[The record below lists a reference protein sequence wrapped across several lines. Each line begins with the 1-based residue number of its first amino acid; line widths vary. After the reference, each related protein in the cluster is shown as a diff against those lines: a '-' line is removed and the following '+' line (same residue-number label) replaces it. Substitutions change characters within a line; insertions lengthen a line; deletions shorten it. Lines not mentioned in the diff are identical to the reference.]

1 MVINSRKLEFI
12 VYAFVLIA
20 LFTLEIHLL
29 GYRESIGILRSGAP
43 DEALFFDVSANYM
56 KSFISW
62 DASLFPQG
70 FPGPY
75 GHPFWFLMVAL
86 LGIANLLDLN
96 SVLLAYN
103 VFLSLKYLSCYFWK
117 KTFEER
123 YDYFQS
129 SIFSLTLLLSP
140 GLFFYGKVISP
151 EYMLMLVFSIGT
163 YYIAKKKY
171 NIALSCALLGTYIK
185 ILYAPYFL
193 IASTVVIARDS
204 WKFDRLDLTFV
215 VALLLS
221 CLAIIMA
228 GGPIV
233 VLNSILALPTPPL
246 QFDFEFWWDSF
257 FGAPIFSWDQILLL
271 RPADAFPIF
280 LILAP
285 IAVIT
290 FMLRLRGIVADHFG
304 LLGFLVGSALL
315 IFLLTSKGMIFSW
328 YSFVPLVVA
337 VVSAIFLCVS
347 LRGTLG
353 YVLCAVSM
361 MIGAG
366 QIEQSISAEIQK
378 MKLTL
383 SAYEEAPGLL
393 TAARSL
399 CPSAE
404 AIIFDVMIPFDA
416 DKIEGTEPVA
426 LSEAVKRSGVMQI
439 VKLGKFVI
447 VSHEKSFSIPS
458 AVQQRIYLP
467 LGIEQT
473 VVPVTAYKKYKFSV
487 GSSCE
492 HT

>member
-1 MVINSRKLEFI
+1 MINSRKLEFI
-12 VYAFVLIA
+12 LYAFVLLA
-20 LFTLEIHLL
+20 LFLLEIHLL
-29 GYRESIGILRSGAP
+29 DYRKGIEVLRSGTP
-43 DEALFFDVSANYM
+43 DEALFFEVSANYM

-62 DASLFPQG
+62 DASFFPQG

-75 GHPFWFLMVAL
+75 GHPFWFLLVAVI
-86 LGIANLLDLN
+86 GIANLLDLN
-96 SVLLAYN
+96 SVLLAYY
-103 VFLSLKYLSCYFWK
+103 VFLSLKYLSCFFWK
-117 KTFEER
+117 KTLEQR
-123 YDYFQS
+123 YGCFQS

-140 GLFFYGKVISP
+140 GLFFYGKIISP
-151 EYMLMLVFSIGT
+151 EYMVMLVFSIAT
-163 YYIAKKKY
+163 YYMAQKNY
-171 NIALSCALLGTYIK
+171 NGASSYALLGTYIK

-193 IASTVVIARDS
+193 IALTVMIAREYR
-204 WKFDRLDLTFV
+204 KIYRLNLTFV
-215 VALLLS
+215 VASLLS
-221 CLAIIMA
+221 CLAIIKA

-246 QFDFEFWWDSF
+246 RFDFEFWRDSF
-257 FGAPIFSWDQILLL
+257 FGNPIFTWDQILLL

-285 IAVIT
+285 IAANT
-290 FMLRLRGIVADHFG
+290 FLLRLREIVADHFG
-304 LLGFLVGSALL
+304 LFCFLVGSVLL
-315 IFLLTSKGMIFSW
+315 ILLLTSKGMIFSW

-337 VVSAIFLCVS
+337 VVCAIFLCVS

-361 MIGAG
+361 TIGAG

-378 MKLTL
+378 KKLTL

-399 CPSAE
+399 CPSADV
-404 AIIFDVMIPFDA
+404 IIFDVMIPFDR
-416 DKIEGTEPVA
+416 DKIEGTEPIA
-426 LSEAVKRSGVMQI
+426 LSEAVKRSWVMQI
-439 VKLGKFVI
+439 LKLGKFVV
-447 VSHEKSFSIPS
+447 VSHEQSFSIPS

-467 LGIEQT
+467 SGIKQK
-473 VVPVTAYKKYKFSV
+473 VVPVPAYKEYKFSV